1 MIDKRLKAEIIPAAV
16 LLNNFISN
24 GKDSNYEFYLLE
36 YLNQSQF
43 FQEKSIIIW
52 RTLLVLT
59 MIL

>member
-1 MIDKRLKAEIIPAAV
+1 MIDKRLKAEIMPAAV

-24 GKDSNYEFYLLE
+24 EKDSNYEFYLLE

-52 RTLLVLT
+52 
-59 MIL
+59 